1 MNYVEC
7 INMEYMSTRNES
19 SYDLQLDAKFV
30 RMFFASFD
38 KYGKVE
44 RLKGDCIR

>member
-19 SYDLQLDAKFV
+19 SFDLQLDAKGCWDV
-30 RMFFASFD
+30 FASFD
-38 KYGKVE
+38 KYVKVE
-44 RLKGDCIR
+44 CLKSDCIR